1 MVCLLLLFYWVFV
14 HVYDST
20 VVKSL
25 SEDARRIAFPFYG
38 QLLGRWRFLTY
49 INLVSI
55 RMFSAI
61 KVVICVYNILGLF
74 CTLAWH
80 QAQWALSAITS
91 QHKMA
96 QRVGVLCTK
105 SYNIVVGAPLQYYE
119 LLFVQWLL
127 KGVVFHH
134 ENVYVLQR
142 GARWGLHINF
152 KIDVRSY
159 VPISKCRSAFAWWD
173 YSTQDF
179 ALPICAFYCW

>member
-1 MVCLLLLFYWVFV
+1 MDHQSRSQEEDEDDYEYTDENTITFKERKAKYGRRTQVEVLLGFVVHLLMLFYWVFV

-80 QAQWALSAITS
+80 QAQ
-91 QHKMA
+91 
-96 QRVGVLCTK
+96 
-105 SYNIVVGAPLQYYE
+105 
-119 LLFVQWLL
+119 
-127 KGVVFHH
+127 
-134 ENVYVLQR
+134 
-142 GARWGLHINF
+142 
-152 KIDVRSY
+152 
-159 VPISKCRSAFAWWD
+159 
-173 YSTQDF
+173 
-179 ALPICAFYCW
+179 